1 MDKSYALPYPQV
13 DAKMDTESAESRLNA
28 SREAIRLRLKN
39 PESGL
44 RDNQRRDDQGQ
55 DQNHAQHSADNTGEP
70 DQSRPINSWSSL
82 LMSMI
87 APSAKKVASQ
97 HPYTLIGGS
106 ALLGAYLAW
115 SKPWRGVLGSVIAG
129 AVIRN
134 LVSASFAAGSRNGG
148 RILQHYLSRTP
159 AKKYPPYQKQEH
171 AQVYPEA
178 SA

>member
-1 MDKSYALPYPQV
+1 MDKSYAVPFPQV
-13 DAKMDTESAESRLNA
+13 DATMDNESAESRLNA
-28 SREAIRLRLKN
+28 SREAIRLRFKN
-39 PESGL
+39 PEADL
-44 RDNQRRDDQGQ
+44 RDNNLRQ
-55 DQNHAQHSADNTGEP
+55 DQNYDQNLADKTGEP
-70 DQSRPINSWSSL
+70 TQSRPINNWSSL

-115 SKPWRGVLGSVIAG
+115 SKPWRGVLGSVVAG

-134 LVSASFAAGSRNGG
+134 LVSASFTAGSRNGG
-148 RILQHYLSRTP
+148 RILQHYLNRTP
-159 AKKYPPYQKQEH
+159 AKKYAPYQRQEH
-171 AQVYPEA
+171 AQVYPGD